1 MSFQSNVLKIAIAI
15 FMINMLVIAELMTS
29 AKKGVRFPPEVG
41 TCPDYWTLM
50 SDGKCM
56 NTKNLGDMSGD
67 CNSGVGIDF
76 KKDYPTNLNKCNF
89 AKECNIEWDGIR
101 NTGLC

>member
-15 FMINMLVIAELMTS
+15 FMINMLVIAALMTS

-76 KKDYPTNLNKCNF
+76 KKDYPTKLNKCNF